1 MGAIISS
8 QYKYQAFISY
18 AHKDE
23 DIAARLQQA
32 LEKFPIPK
40 ALRQDNMARISP
52 IFRDVTDLT
61 AHHSLSSKIEDAVKV
76 SRFLIV
82 LCSPAAKASKWVNEE
97 IRLFRKLHGEA
108 SILCALIDGTPQTSF
123 PEALTELGREPLA
136 ANLGPKHFRLGT
148 TQLAASIVGVGL
160 DDLVQRDAKRR
171 RRLMYSVTA
180 ASLLFSGVMAVSSWN
195 AVKARNEAQLS
206 GQRAEN
212 SRNEAEKLVE
222 FMLSDLT
229 DDLEPIGKLGIID
242 NVGDQISAYYE
253 AIPLSEMN
261 EEHLARRARSM
272 HLLGQVAIAQGRE
285 DEALKGLLQAREVT
299 KALLNRSPEDNLA
312 LEIHAQS
319 EYSLLRAYE
328 NQDRNLAAR
337 YGQSYKALSKQV
349 YLSDTAN
356 LEYMAEYGWACNK
369 LGQLYQ
375 ILKDLDNAKAQFS
388 EAVSIYQRALI
399 DNPDD
404 NQLKFKLI
412 TFERNLALIEHEQGH
427 HKAAIEGLED
437 QALKLSTLIKEE
449 TDNFQYRDSHYLTH
463 LWIQNIQILNLKT
476 CNTDQ
481 VYDLTAQME
490 ALIEHDPS
498 NRYWKSDLIN
508 FAHTSIKGC
517 ASYLEKDWIRSTISS
532 SEKSYALLSQKND
545 RLTQNYIWL
554 QQYEPGSP

>member
-1 MGAIISS
+1 LGAIISS

>member
-1 MGAIISS
+1 
-8 QYKYQAFISY
+8 
-18 AHKDE
+18 
-23 DIAARLQQA
+23 
-32 LEKFPIPK
+32 
-40 ALRQDNMARISP
+40 
-52 IFRDVTDLT
+52 
-61 AHHSLSSKIEDAVKV
+61 
-76 SRFLIV
+76 
-82 LCSPAAKASKWVNEE
+82 
-97 IRLFRKLHGEA
+97 
-108 SILCALIDGTPQTSF
+108 
-123 PEALTELGREPLA
+123 
-136 ANLGPKHFRLGT
+136 
-148 TQLAASIVGVGL
+148 
-160 DDLVQRDAKRR
+160 
-171 RRLMYSVTA
+171 
-180 ASLLFSGVMAVSSWN
+180 
-195 AVKARNEAQLS
+195 
-206 GQRAEN
+206 
-212 SRNEAEKLVE
+212 
-222 FMLSDLT
+222 
-229 DDLEPIGKLGIID
+229 
-242 NVGDQISAYYE
+242 
-253 AIPLSEMN
+253 
-261 EEHLARRARSM
+261 
-272 HLLGQVAIAQGRE
+272 
-285 DEALKGLLQAREVT
+285 
-299 KALLNRSPEDNLA
+299 LA

>member
-1 MGAIISS
+1 M
-8 QYKYQAFISY
+8 
-18 AHKDE
+18 
-23 DIAARLQQA
+23 
-32 LEKFPIPK
+32 
-40 ALRQDNMARISP
+40 
-52 IFRDVTDLT
+52 
-61 AHHSLSSKIEDAVKV
+61 
-76 SRFLIV
+76 
-82 LCSPAAKASKWVNEE
+82 
-97 IRLFRKLHGEA
+97 
-108 SILCALIDGTPQTSF
+108 
-123 PEALTELGREPLA
+123 A

-160 DDLVQRDAKRR
+160 DDLVQRDTKRR

-195 AVKARNEAQLS
+195 AVKARNEVQLS

>member
-160 DDLVQRDAKRR
+160 DDLVQRDTKRR

-437 QALKLSTLIKEE
+437 QALKWL
-449 TDNFQYRDSHYLTH
+449 
-463 LWIQNIQILNLKT
+463 
-476 CNTDQ
+476 
-481 VYDLTAQME
+481 DLPAP
-490 ALIEHDPS
+490 L
-498 NRYWKSDLIN
+498 
-508 FAHTSIKGC
+508 
-517 ASYLEKDWIRSTISS
+517 
-532 SEKSYALLSQKND
+532 
-545 RLTQNYIWL
+545 
-554 QQYEPGSP
+554 

>member
-123 PEALTELGREPLA
+123 PEALTELGWEPLA
-136 ANLGPKHFRLGT
+136 ANLRPKHFRLGT

-299 KALLNRSPEDNLA
+299 KALLNRSPENNLA

-508 FAHTSIKGC
+508 FAYTSIKGC